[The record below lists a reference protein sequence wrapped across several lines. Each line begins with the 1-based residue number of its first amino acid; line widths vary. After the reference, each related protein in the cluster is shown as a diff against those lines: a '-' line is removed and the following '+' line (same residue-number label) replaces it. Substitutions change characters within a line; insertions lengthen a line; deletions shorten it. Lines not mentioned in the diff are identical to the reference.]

1 MRKIN
6 LNKIL
11 SAGIRADL
19 QKVICY
25 FLLVSFLIGF
35 FSSSSA
41 SIEIV
46 GGDESKM
53 TSPTTTEK
61 TTDES
66 SNDIKTT
73 TTDETETST
82 TTTSTSE
89 ETEKT
94 ETTTTTTSTPEDD
107 QITTTPTTE
116 PTQTTTTPSE
126 KDTISTTSV
135 TTTSSTSPTLVSPEI
150 SDMSIDNNDSTKSN
164 DYFDYNDNVS
174 LVKTTSTDLS
184 NIVSTS
190 VKVLG
195 DIDEGEVTSVVPEN
209 VIETSIYEIKFET
222 SSNLKNVKLSV
233 SKLENKPEEIKNITV
248 LENRSIEVYK
258 YLDIKLTSNETYVG
272 ETGIES
278 MFFTFDIEK
287 SWITEYNIDKNTIEM
302 LRYHDGEWQHL
313 NTTLISENETC
324 LIFESETPGLST
336 FAVVGSE
343 IVEVS
348 ASYVEEVP
356 EIPWIL
362 NLAIIVTSSAILIF
376 ILFRSRYIYF
386 DEKCGKQVK
395 NKINTKP
402 TIDDNQK
409 YSQI

>member
-11 SAGIRADL
+11 PAGITAGF
-19 QKVICY
+19 QKVVCY
-25 FLLVSFLIGF
+25 YLLISLLIAF

-66 SNDIKTT
+66 STDIKT
-73 TTDETETST
+73 TTDETEKST

-107 QITTTPTTE
+107 QITTTTT
-116 PTQTTTTPSE
+116 TTTTTTPSE

-287 SWITEYNIDKNTIEM
+287 SWITDYNIDKNTIEM

-324 LIFESETPGLST
+324 LIFEAETPGLST

-376 ILFRSRYIYF
+376 ILFKSRYIYF
-386 DEKCGKQVK
+386 DEKGGKQVK